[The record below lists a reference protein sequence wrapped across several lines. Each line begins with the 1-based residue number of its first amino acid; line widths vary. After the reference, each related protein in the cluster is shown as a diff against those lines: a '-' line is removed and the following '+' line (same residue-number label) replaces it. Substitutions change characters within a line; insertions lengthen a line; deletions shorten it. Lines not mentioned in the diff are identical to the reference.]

1 MKVPLLDL
9 KPQLESLHGEIL
21 EAVMRVVESTQY
33 IMGPEIEGLE
43 KEIAEYCGTADAV
56 GVSSGTDALLL
67 SLMALDIGPGDIVL
81 TSDFSFFATAGVISR
96 LNATPVFLDIDPDTW
111 NLDPRQVEQKL
122 ESMPAKERKRVKAI
136 IVVHLYGQS
145 AEMKPLLD
153 CAESHGISVIEDAA
167 QAIGAEYE
175 LNSTACKVGSM
186 GTFGCFSFFPSKN
199 LGGIGD
205 GGIITVQD
213 PELASVLR
221 LKRVHGGEKKYY
233 HRVIGGN
240 FRLDP
245 IQAAVI
251 RVKLPHLSSWHRK
264 RRENA
269 HYYNQLFEKA
279 GLVPRILTP
288 PELHSSNLN
297 FPHIYNQYVIR
308 AEKRD
313 ELQQYLRES
322 DCASEVYYPIPFHLQ
337 ECFSNLECDTSA
349 LKNSEEAAKTVLALP
364 IYPELPQEMQ
374 EYMVERIAS
383 FFLTH

>member
-1 MKVPLLDL
+1 
-9 KPQLESLHGEIL
+9 
-21 EAVMRVVESTQY
+21 
-33 IMGPEIEGLE
+33 
-43 KEIAEYCGTADAV
+43 
-56 GVSSGTDALLL
+56 
-67 SLMALDIGPGDIVL
+67 
-81 TSDFSFFATAGVISR
+81 
-96 LNATPVFLDIDPDTW
+96 
-111 NLDPRQVEQKL
+111 
-122 ESMPAKERKRVKAI
+122 
-136 IVVHLYGQS
+136 
-145 AEMKPLLD
+145 
-153 CAESHGISVIEDAA
+153 
-167 QAIGAEYE
+167 
-175 LNSTACKVGSM
+175 
-186 GTFGCFSFFPSKN
+186 
-199 LGGIGD
+199 
-205 GGIITVQD
+205 
-213 PELASVLR
+213 

-279 GLVPRILTP
+279 GLAPRILTP

-364 IYPELPQEMQ
+364 IYPELPREMQ

>member
-21 EAVMRVVESTQY
+21 EAVTRVVKSTQY

-153 CAESHGISVIEDAA
+153 CAESHEIPVIEDAA

-279 GLVPRILTP
+279 GLAPRILTP
-288 PELHSSNLN
+288 PELHNSNLN

-364 IYPELPQEMQ
+364 IYPELPREMQ